1 MARANL
7 GEIEIEYD
15 EFGDPADPTY
25 LLVMGL
31 GSQLI
36 HWEEGFCR
44 MLADRG
50 FRVVRY
56 DNRDVGLS
64 TRFDG
69 VEVDVTGAMAALA
82 SGGEVTSPYSLADMA
97 ADGIGLLDHLGIER
111 AHVAGISM
119 GGMIVQRM
127 AIHHPDRLLSATSI
141 MSTTGDREVGT
152 ATSEAMALLVSP
164 PPANAD
170 EAAEQGAR
178 AAAIIGSPVH
188 VNLERARQRARAAY
202 ERAHYPQG
210 MARQLVA
217 IVADGS
223 RTAELAG
230 VDVPFQVIHGRAD
243 TLVHVS
249 GGVRTAEAVGTDD
262 LLLLD
267 DMSHDLPEPLWP
279 AIVGALAGKAARA
292 TESAS

>member
-1 MARANL
+1 M
-7 GEIEIEYD
+7 GEIEIEYE
-15 EFGDPADPTY
+15 EFGDPTDPTY

-50 FRVVRY
+50 YRVVRY

-64 TRFDG
+64 TRFDDR
-69 VEVDVTGAMAALA
+69 EVDVTAALA
-82 SGGEVTSPYSLADMA
+82 ALAEGGEIEVPYTLADMA
-97 ADGIGLLDHLGIER
+97 ADGIGLLDHLGVER

-141 MSTTGDREVGT
+141 MSTTGDRDVGQ
-152 ATSEAMALLVSP
+152 ATPEAMALLVSP

-178 AAAIIGSPVH
+178 AAEVFGSPVH
-188 VNLERARQRARAAY
+188 RDPERARDRARAAY
-202 ERAHYPQG
+202 ERDLPPAG
-210 MARQLVA
+210 MARQLVS
-217 IVADGS
+217 ILGDGS
-223 RTAELAG
+223 RTAELG
-230 VDVPFQVIHGRAD
+230 EVTVPFQVIHGRAD
-243 TLVHVS
+243 TLVDVS
-249 GGVRTAEAVGTDD
+249 GGIRTAEAVAGAD

-292 TESAS
+292 TEAAS

>member
-15 EFGDPADPTY
+15 EFGDPSDPTY

-50 FRVVRY
+50 YRVVRY

-64 TRFDG
+64 TWFDDLQ
-69 VEVDVTGAMAALA
+69 VDVMDALA
-82 SGGEVTSPYSLADMA
+82 AVAEGREIEVPYSLADMA
-97 ADGIGLLDHLGIER
+97 ADGMGLLDHLGVDR

-141 MSTTGDREVGT
+141 MSTTGDRDVGT
-152 ATSEAMALLVSP
+152 ATQEAMSLLVSP

-170 EAAEQGAR
+170 EAAEQAAR
-178 AAAIIGSPVH
+178 ATEVFGSPVH
-188 VNLERARQRARAAY
+188 ADPDRARIRARAAY
-202 ERAHYPQG
+202 ERANHPAG
-210 MARQLVA
+210 MARQLVS
-217 IVADGS
+217 ILGDGS
-223 RTAELAG
+223 RTAELG
-230 VDVPFQVIHGRAD
+230 EVSVPFQVIHGRAD
-243 TLVHVS
+243 TLVSVS
-249 GGVRTAEAVGTDD
+249 GGIRTAEAVEGAD

-292 TESAS
+292 TEAAS